1 MINKL
6 MKSLIDQ
13 ESVPVLLCDT
23 ECNVL
28 YANPAADKEYRRE
41 MTGKN
46 IKDCHNENSNAKI
59 QKIIDWLAESAEN
72 NKYFLY
78 HNPKSN
84 QDVYMV
90 ALRDENGNLIGFY
103 EKHAE
108 RTLDS
113 GERPALY

>member
-13 ESVPVLLCDT
+13 EQVPVLLCDT

-28 YANPAADKEYRRE
+28 YANPAAVAVYRQDL
-41 MTGKN
+41 TGKN
-46 IKDCHNENSNAKI
+46 IKDCHNDNSNAKI
-59 QKIIDWLAESAEN
+59 QKVIDWFASSEEN
-72 NKYFLY
+72 NVYFLY
-78 HNPKSN
+78 HNPRDA

-90 ALRDENGNLIGFY
+90 ALRDDDKKLIGFY
-103 EKHAE
+103 EKHAV

-113 GERPALY
+113 GERPTLY

>member
-23 ECNVL
+23 DCNVL

-59 QKIIDWLAESAEN
+59 QKIIDWLAESEDN

-90 ALRDENGNLIGFY
+90 ALRDEDKKLIGFY

-113 GERPALY
+113 GERPKLY